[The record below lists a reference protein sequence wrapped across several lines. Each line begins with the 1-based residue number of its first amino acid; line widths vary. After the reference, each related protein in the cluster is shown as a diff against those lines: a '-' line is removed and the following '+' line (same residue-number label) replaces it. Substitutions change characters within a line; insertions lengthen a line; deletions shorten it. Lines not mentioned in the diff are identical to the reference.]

1 MTHWTSIST
10 WFLALALV
18 LVAPSPLP
26 GGAPPQ
32 ARQVV
37 RIGIL
42 ANDAPGGCHR
52 RWGATADYLTSELPG
67 LRFEVV
73 PIPFDEILATA
84 SQGSVDFLLTNPAQV
99 IQLVAEDSCLPVAT
113 LKGRFYGGDY
123 AGVIFWS
130 AHRFDI
136 RGARDVSGR
145 TVAAVS
151 QLSLGGWLAQKLEYQ
166 EVGMDLAAQTK
177 GIAFQQSHEEVVRA
191 VLAGQADMGFCRTGV
206 LETMAARGE
215 IGLDDIRIGTD
226 FVGAGD
232 RQPRH
237 HSTRLYPEWPLLVLN
252 HVPSTVVEGVRIAL
266 LDMPPTDTAARDSKT
281 AGWMVAANYGLVRRC
296 LRALKAPPFDR
307 PPPVAAASSGRGR
320 LLAMLALASMFVVLV
335 CAILF
340 LRLRSLRHMLDTELA
355 HESALDRSRSFL
367 AAVVGSFPYP
377 MLVIGLDYRVLLA
390 NPKAREVYGWREED
404 GVMPC
409 HRFLREKGHPCHD
422 LGEECLLRKV
432 IDSAKLE
439 VVHTVHRYANGEEVA
454 VCVHGAPVFG
464 PDGELHAIAEWAID
478 ERDAPASQTAS
489 FPVS

>member
-1 MTHWTSIST
+1 MTHWTGISM
-10 WFLALALV
+10 WLPALALV
-18 LVAPSPLP
+18 LVAPGPLS
-26 GGAPPQ
+26 GAPPSPV
-32 ARQVV
+32 RRVV

-42 ANDAPGGCHR
+42 ANDAPGVCHR
-52 RWGATADYLTSELPG
+52 RWGATADYLTSELNG
-67 LRFEVV
+67 FRFEI
-73 PIPFDEILATA
+73 IPVAFDGILATA

-99 IQLVAEDSCLPVAT
+99 IQLVAEDLCLPVAT

-123 AGVIFWS
+123 AGVVFWS
-130 AHRFDI
+130 ARRFDI
-136 RGARDVSGR
+136 RGARDLPGR

-166 EVGMDLAAQTK
+166 EAGIDLAAQAK
-177 GIAFQQSHEEVVRA
+177 GVAFQQSHEDVVRA

-206 LETMAARGE
+206 LEAMAARRE
-215 IGLDDIRIGTD
+215 IGLDEVRIGTD

-232 RQPRH
+232 RRPRH
-237 HSTRLYPEWPLLVLN
+237 HSTRLYPEWPLLALN
-252 HVPSTVVEGVRIAL
+252 HVPNTLVEDVRLVL
-266 LDMPPTDTAARDSKT
+266 LDMPPTDTAARDSST
-281 AGWMVAANYGLVRRC
+281 AGWMAAANYGQVRRC
-296 LRALKAPPFDR
+296 LRILKAPPFDR
-307 PPPVAAASSGRGR
+307 PVAAVPSGRGW
-320 LLAMLALASMFVVLV
+320 LLATLALASVFVVLV

-340 LRLRSLRHMLDTELA
+340 LRLRSMRHMLDTELA
-355 HESALDRSRSFL
+355 HETVLGRSRSFL

-404 GVMPC
+404 EVMPC

-422 LGEECLLRKV
+422 LGEGCLLRKV
-432 IDSAKLE
+432 IDSAQHE
-439 VVHTVHRYANGEEVA
+439 VIHTVHRYADGEEVA

-478 ERDAPASQTAS
+478 ERDDPASQTAS